1 MKALWPEFQKDKV
14 LARYFPDNFA
24 DSKGPSRKYF
34 FDVLNTVYPDYLEKI
49 MAHANEMR
57 WTSAAPDKQKES
69 IHISQKW
76 EDELKAMPF
85 LSCKFQHIY
94 WTQLLFHLL

>member
-1 MKALWPEFQKDKV
+1 MHKDFLKQVFVEQKQLLKKKDVDSIEVPRFDELSVKQLWPEFQKDKV

-34 FDVLNTVYPDYLEKI
+34 FDVLNTIYPDYLEKI

-57 WTSAAPDKQKES
+57 WTSAAPDR
-69 IHISQKW
+69 
-76 EDELKAMPF
+76 
-85 LSCKFQHIY
+85 
-94 WTQLLFHLL
+94 